1 LASAAATVMEY
12 VAGAVLLV
20 VETVRVEVPGLLP
33 LIVITDG
40 LKEQVGAGDPPV
52 MLLQESVTLPVY
64 PFAGVTVTV
73 EVDDPPT
80 TTLLGLRALAPKE

>member
-12 VAGAVLLV
+12 VPGAVLLV

-33 LIVITDG
+33 LIVITEG
-40 LKEQVGAGDPPV
+40 LKEHVGAGDPPV

-64 PFAGVTVTV
+64 PFAGVTVMV
-73 EVDDPPT
+73 DADDPPT
-80 TTLLGLRALAPKE
+80 TTLLGLSALALRE